1 MRKLWA
7 AGVAVAATGAL
18 LASTQTASS
27 APTSYPKGYNTWA
40 CGNTSNRVVLT
51 FDDRPGDHGS
61 PHTYNDTLY
70 WGGWLKSQGIRAMFF
85 FNDNPEW
92 FVKELRKQGHYVGNH
107 GSSRHPHFSDL
118 TPAQVKREVDS
129 SVKGNM
135 VRPPHGD
142 YDAENKET
150 LRKLGYRVCTWH
162 KNLSTHDWDKGS
174 GPRGLRSADS
184 IRDIVRKGV
193 NKAPGGVVLG
203 HMWTNFPQAL
213 PGIVADVHR
222 QGKLFCRNTGPVDPN
237 GYVPFPLKCT

>member
-7 AGVAVAATGAL
+7 AGVAAAATGAL

-27 APTSYPKGYNTWA
+27 ASVTYPKGYNTWA

-51 FDDRPGDHGS
+51 FDDRPTDHNS
-61 PHTYNDTLY
+61 PYSYNDTLY
-70 WGGWLKSQGIRAMFF
+70 WGGYLKSQGIRAMFF
-85 FNDNPEW
+85 FNDNPDW

-107 GSSRHPHFSDL
+107 GSSRHPHFSSL
-118 TPAQVKREVDS
+118 TPAQVKKEVDA

-142 YDAENKET
+142 YNQANKDT
-150 LRKLGYRVCTWH
+150 LAKLGYRVCTWH
-162 KNLSTHDWDKGS
+162 KNLSTHDWDAGS

-184 IRDIVRKGV
+184 IRQIIRTGV